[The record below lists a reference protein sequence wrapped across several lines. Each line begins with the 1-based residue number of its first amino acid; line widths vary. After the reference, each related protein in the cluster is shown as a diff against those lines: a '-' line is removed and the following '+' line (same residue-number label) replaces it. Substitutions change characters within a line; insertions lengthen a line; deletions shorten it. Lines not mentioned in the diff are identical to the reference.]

1 VQLKYLPQ
9 SIKNTGDLMSRI
21 PTHTLDSAPI
31 ASRPLLAALA
41 ERSPTPGS
49 PINLHG
55 QMAHAPSVLV
65 GYISMRK
72 ALDDYGTF
80 DRKTRTALLLTAAA
94 ADQCAYTV
102 AINTLIATQAGWSA
116 AETRALRDGSV
127 EDPKLASLLDV
138 ARQSAV
144 NRGRVDE
151 ATWQTAVNVGWT
163 DEQLAEAFAYI
174 GLTQYVDT
182 FINYASTEIDPVF
195 ATQPLQAN
203 PNVDQ
208 DMALTVLLIV
218 EDQDRTRAF
227 YQHVL
232 GASVVRE
239 RDPVILKFHNSSIIA
254 NVGGP
259 PTDDKPQVTLA
270 PPLEP
275 GVAHAALNIR
285 VGDARGV
292 YKLWKSRGAQFLTP
306 PVDHGSEIRCYLR
319 DPDGHLIEVGQSVQ
333 TSSAA

>member
-1 VQLKYLPQ
+1 
-9 SIKNTGDLMSRI
+9 MSRI
-21 PTHTLDSAPI
+21 PTHTLESAP
-31 ASRPLLAALA
+31 AATRPLLAALA
-41 ERSPTPGS
+41 ERSPTHGVPL
-49 PINLHG
+49 NLHA
-55 QMAHAPSVLV
+55 QMAHSPSVLI
-65 GYISMRK
+65 GYMAVRK
-72 ALDDYGTF
+72 ALDEHATF
-80 DRKTRTALLLTAAA
+80 DRKTRTALLLTVAA

-116 AETRALRDGSV
+116 AETRALRDGRV
-127 EDPKLASLLDV
+127 EDPKLASLLEV

-151 ATWQTAVNVGWT
+151 ATWQTAVNDGWT
-163 DEQLAEAFAYI
+163 DEQLAEAFAFI

-182 FINYASTEIDPVF
+182 FINYARTDIDPVF
-195 ATQPLQAN
+195 ATESPEAN
-203 PNVDQ
+203 ATVDQ

-227 YQHVL
+227 YEQVL
-232 GASVVRE
+232 GARVVRE

-259 PTDDKPQVTLA
+259 PTEDKPQVTMA
-270 PPLEP
+270 PPVEP
-275 GVAHAALNIR
+275 DVANCALNIR
-285 VGDARGV
+285 VADARGV
-292 YKLWKSRGAQFLTP
+292 YELWKSRGAHFLTP

>member
-1 VQLKYLPQ
+1 
-9 SIKNTGDLMSRI
+9 MSRI
-21 PTHTLDSAPI
+21 PTHALDSAPVVT
-31 ASRPLLAALA
+31 RPLLAALA
-41 ERSPTPGS
+41 ERSPTPGA
-49 PINLHG
+49 PINLHA
-55 QMAHAPSVLV
+55 QMAHSPSVLV
-65 GYISMRK
+65 GYMALRK
-72 ALDDYGTF
+72 ALDDHGTF
-80 DRKTRTALLLTAAA
+80 DRKTRTALLLTVAA

-116 AETRALRDGSV
+116 GDTRALRDGSV
-127 EDPKLASLLDV
+127 EDPKLAALLGV
-138 ARQSAV
+138 ARQSAL

-163 DEQLAEAFAYI
+163 DEQLAEAFAFI
-174 GLTQYVDT
+174 GLAQYVDT
-182 FINYASTEIDPVF
+182 FINYARTEIDPAF
-195 ATQPLQAN
+195 ASRSTEAN
-203 PNVDQ
+203 ANIDQ

-227 YQHVL
+227 YEQVL
-232 GASVVRE
+232 GASVMRE

-270 PPLEP
+270 PPFDP
-275 GVAHAALNIR
+275 DVASSALNIR
-285 VGDARGV
+285 VADARGI
-292 YKLWKSRGAQFLTP
+292 YELWKTRGAHFLTP

>member
-1 VQLKYLPQ
+1 M
-9 SIKNTGDLMSRI
+9 TRI
-21 PTHTLDSAPI
+21 PTHTLDSAP
-31 ASRPLLAALA
+31 AATRPLLASLA
-41 ERSPTPGS
+41 ERSPTPGA
-49 PINLHG
+49 PINLHA

-65 GYISMRK
+65 GYMALRK
-72 ALDDYGTF
+72 ALDEHGTF

-102 AINTLIATQAGWSA
+102 AINTLIATQSGWSA
-116 AETRALRDGSV
+116 TETRALREGSV
-127 EDPKLASLLDV
+127 EDPKLAALLEV

-151 ATWQTAVNVGWT
+151 STWQTAINVGWT
-163 DEQLAEAFAYI
+163 DEQLAEAFAFI
-174 GLTQYVDT
+174 GLTQYVDS
-182 FINYASTEIDPVF
+182 FINYARTEIDPAF
-195 ATQPLQAN
+195 AAQSPEANTQ
-203 PNVDQ
+203 VDQ

-227 YQHVL
+227 YQQVL

-259 PTDDKPQVTLA
+259 PTDDKPQVTLV

-275 GVAHAALNIR
+275 DVANSALNIR
-285 VGDARGV
+285 VADARGI
-292 YKLWKSRGAQFLTP
+292 YALWKSRGAHFLTP
-306 PVDHGSEIRCYLR
+306 PIDHGSEIRCYLR

-333 TSSAA
+333 TSPAA